1 MIVGEGELKL
11 WVMIDEMV
19 RGSPSALYTRP
30 ERAIPLQVTINIYLL
45 ISFFTI
51 DRVPAYPELS
61 SPNRPSYHRMPSPSG
76 VCNCIVRHIWALTVL
91 NSDVSLR

>member
-1 MIVGEGELKL
+1 MGDYKLRIVGEGELKL

-51 DRVPAYPELS
+51 DCPCI
-61 SPNRPSYHRMPSPSG
+61 SG
-76 VCNCIVRHIWALTVL
+76 AFIA
-91 NSDVSLR
+91 